1 MKGHQQVVRKGDDVM
16 SSMTATKFIR
26 ALWGLALG
34 VATLGGPTTAANATI
49 GSDASGAILIFPKVV
64 VDTSGVLFGRPT
76 DTEIQITNTSN
87 SIVGVRCYW
96 VNATGHC
103 SNAPNIA
110 CTPETASSRCP
121 TGGRC
126 VESWTETDFRF
137 RLTKR
142 QPISFNAADG
152 LTTFPLSG
160 GAQGPGGQ
168 TNADSSIP
176 PVPDDPFIGELKC
189 VQVNPDD
196 FRPTIGFNPA
206 NNAAGDLAGH
216 ATIVSAPRLG
226 GDVDAR
232 KYNAITLKSTTVNNQ
247 DDTLV
252 LGGPD
257 AEYDGCPNVW
267 ILNHFFD
274 GAIIQSHFSGGSPTL
289 SQTATTDI
297 TVVPCSEDFLLQE
310 NNLGGATLQFLI
322 FNEFEQRFSSSTRFT
337 CFREVQL
344 SDIDTRPGTFD
355 NAFSIFSVAVQGT
368 LSGQTRI
375 RSVQQADR
383 ANGIL
388 VVAERLLTRRDD
400 GGVVNSSAENVH
412 FTGSRDRSDFIV
424 LSPNN

>member
-1 MKGHQQVVRKGDDVM
+1 M
-16 SSMTATKFIR
+16 STMTVTKLNR
-26 ALWGLALG
+26 ALWVLALA
-34 VATLGGPTTAANATI
+34 VACIGGATVAKATI

-87 SIVGVRCYW
+87 SIIAARCYW

-103 SNAPNIA
+103 SNAPTRA
-110 CTPETASSRCP
+110 CTPETAAERCG

-126 VESWTETDFRF
+126 LEGWTETDFRF

-152 LTTFPLSG
+152 LPTFPLSG
-160 GAQGPGGQ
+160 GNQGPGGQ

-176 PVPDDPFIGELKC
+176 PVPEDPFIGELKC
-189 VQVNPDD
+189 VQVHPDD
-196 FRPTIGFNPA
+196 YRPTIGFNPA

-216 ATIVSAPRLG
+216 ATIVSAVG
-226 GDVDAR
+226 GQSADIDAR
-232 KYNAITLKSTTVNNQ
+232 KYNAITLKSTTVNDQ

-252 LGGPD
+252 LGGPG

-274 GAIIQSHFSGGSPTL
+274 GARIQSHFSGGSFGVT
-289 SQTATTDI
+289 QVATTDI

-344 SDIDTRPGTFD
+344 SDIDTRPGPAD
-355 NAFSIFSVAVQGT
+355 NTFSIFSVAVQGT

-375 RSVQQADR
+375 RSVQQSDR
-383 ANGIL
+383 ANGIM
-388 VVAERLLTRRDD
+388 VVAERFLRGEST
-400 GGVVNSSAENVH
+400 VNSSAENVH
-412 FTGSRDRSDFIV
+412 FTGSRDRSDFII

>member
-1 MKGHQQVVRKGDDVM
+1 M
-16 SSMTATKFIR
+16 STMTLTKLAR
-26 ALWGLALG
+26 ALWVLALG
-34 VATLGGPTTAANATI
+34 AATVWGAGSANATV
-49 GSDASGAILIFPKVV
+49 GSDSSGAILVFPKVV

-87 SIVGVRCYW
+87 SIIAARCYW

-103 SNAPNIA
+103 SNAPTVA
-110 CTPETASSRCP
+110 CTPETASQRCP

-126 VESWTETDFRF
+126 LESWTETDFRF

-152 LTTFPLSG
+152 LTTFPLTG
-160 GAQGPGGQ
+160 GTQGPGGQ

-176 PVPDDPFIGELKC
+176 PVPEDPFIGELKC

-196 FRPTIGFNPA
+196 FRPTPGLNPA

-216 ATIVSAPRLG
+216 ATIVSASSGAPA
-226 GDVDAR
+226 DIDAR
-232 KYNAITLKSTTVNNQ
+232 KYNAITLKSTTANDNN
-247 DDTLV
+247 DTLI
-252 LGGPD
+252 LGGPG

-274 GAIIQSHFSGGSPTL
+274 GASIPSHFSGGNQGVT
-289 SQTATTDI
+289 QTAATDI

-344 SDIDTRPGTFD
+344 SDIDTRPGTAD
-355 NAFSIFSVAVQGT
+355 NQFSIFSAGVQGT

-375 RSVQQADR
+375 RSVQGSER
-383 ANGIL
+383 ANGIM
-388 VVAERLLTRRDD
+388 VVAERFLTISD
-400 GGVVNSSAENVH
+400 GAAPRVNTSAENVH
-412 FTGSRDRSDFIV
+412 FTGSRDRSDLII
-424 LSPNN
+424 LSPND

>member
-1 MKGHQQVVRKGDDVM
+1 MRGHLQVVRKGDDVM
-16 SSMTATKFIR
+16 RTMTVATLDR
-26 ALWGLALG
+26 AFRGLALG
-34 VATLGGPTTAANATI
+34 VVLLWAALPASAKI
-49 GSDASGAILIFPKVV
+49 GSDSSGAILVFPKVI

-87 SIVGVRCYW
+87 SIIAARCYW
-96 VNATGHC
+96 VNATSHC
-103 SNAPNIA
+103 SNAPTVA
-110 CTPETASSRCP
+110 CTPATAAQRCG

-126 VESWTETDFRF
+126 VEGWTETDFRF

-152 LTTFPLSG
+152 LTTFPLTG
-160 GAQGPGGQ
+160 GVQGPGGQ
-168 TNADSSIP
+168 TNGDSSIP
-176 PVPDDPFIGELKC
+176 PVPEDPFIGELKC

-216 ATIVSAPRLG
+216 ATIVSAVSSASNDL
-226 GDVDAR
+226 DAR
-232 KYNAITLKSTTVNNQ
+232 KYNAITLKSTTVNDQ

-252 LGGPD
+252 LGGAG

-274 GAIIQSHFSGGSPTL
+274 GAVIPSHFSGGSAGVT
-289 SQTATTDI
+289 QTATTDI

-310 NNLGGATLQFLI
+310 NNLGGAVLQFLI

-344 SDIDTRPGTFD
+344 SDIDTRPGTAD

-375 RSVQQADR
+375 RSVMQGDR
-383 ANGIL
+383 ANGIM
-388 VVAERLLTRRDD
+388 VVAERFLNNQ
-400 GGVVNSSAENVH
+400 GVVNSSAENVH
-412 FTGSRDRSDFIV
+412 FTGERDRSDFIV

>member
-1 MKGHQQVVRKGDDVM
+1 M
-16 SSMTATKFIR
+16 STMTAKKLSR

-34 VATLGGPTTAANATI
+34 VASLWIPGIAGATI
-49 GSDASGAILIFPKVV
+49 GSDSSGAILVFPKVV

-87 SIVGVRCYW
+87 SIIAARCYW

-103 SNAPNIA
+103 SNAPDVA

-121 TGGRC
+121 EGGRC
-126 VESWTETDFRF
+126 LEGWTETDFRF

-142 QPISFNAADG
+142 QPISFSAADG
-152 LTTFPLSG
+152 LTVFPLTG
-160 GAQGPGGQ
+160 GNQGPGGQ

-176 PVPDDPFIGELKC
+176 PVPEDPFIGELKC
-189 VQVNPDD
+189 IQVNPEDY
-196 FRPTIGFNPA
+196 RPTIGFNPA

-216 ATIVSAPRLG
+216 ATIVSALPADAP
-226 GDVDAR
+226 DVDAR

-274 GAIIQSHFSGGSPTL
+274 GAVIQSHFSGGSPGV
-289 SQTATTDI
+289 SRTATTDI

-344 SDIDTRPGTFD
+344 SDIDTRPGGAD
-355 NAFSIFSVAVQGT
+355 NAFSIFSVGVQGT

-383 ANGIL
+383 ANGIM
-388 VVAERLLTRRDD
+388 VVAERFLA
-400 GGVVNSSAENVH
+400 GGREGAVNSSAENVH
-412 FTGSRDRSDFIV
+412 FTGSRDRSDFIF
-424 LSPNN
+424 LSPNQ

>member
-1 MKGHQQVVRKGDDVM
+1 MKGHLQVERKGDVVM
-16 SSMTATKFIR
+16 STMTNKNLRR
-26 ALWGLALG
+26 ALWIGAAALAASWAVQPAG
-34 VATLGGPTTAANATI
+34 ATI
-49 GSDASGAILIFPKVV
+49 GSDSSGAILIFPKVI

-87 SIVGVRCYW
+87 SIIAARCYW

-103 SNAPNIA
+103 SNNPTTA
-110 CTPETASSRCP
+110 CTPETAATRCG

-126 VESWTETDFRF
+126 VEGWTETDFRF

-142 QPISFNAADG
+142 QPIAFNAADG
-152 LTTFPLSG
+152 LPVFPLTG
-160 GAQGPGGQ
+160 GVQGPGGQ

-176 PVPDDPFIGELKC
+176 PVPEDPFIGELKC
-189 VQVNPDD
+189 VQVNPED
-196 FRPTIGFNPA
+196 FQPTIGFNPA
-206 NNAAGDLAGH
+206 NNAAGDLAGQ
-216 ATIVSAPRLG
+216 ATIVSASTQPNN
-226 GDVDAR
+226 VDAR
-232 KYNAITLKSTTVNNQ
+232 KYSAVTLKSTTVNDR

-252 LGGPD
+252 LGGPG

-274 GAIIQSHFSGGSPTL
+274 DASIPSHFSGGNAGFA
-289 SQTATTDI
+289 QTATTDI

-344 SDIDTRPGTFD
+344 ADIDTRPGTGD
-355 NAFSIFSVAVQGT
+355 NAFSIFNVGVQGT

-375 RSVQQADR
+375 RSVVGAER
-383 ANGIL
+383 ANGVI
-388 VVAERLLTRRDD
+388 VVAERFLRSE
-400 GGVVNSSAENVH
+400 GGINSSAENVH
-412 FTGSRDRSDFIV
+412 FTGTRDKSDFIV
-424 LSPNN
+424 LSPNF